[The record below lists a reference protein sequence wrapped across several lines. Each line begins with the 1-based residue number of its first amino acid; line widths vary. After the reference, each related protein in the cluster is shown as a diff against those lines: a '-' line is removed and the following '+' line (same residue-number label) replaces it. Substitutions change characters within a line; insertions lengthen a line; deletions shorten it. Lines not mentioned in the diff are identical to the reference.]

1 MYPSIARASN
11 ISQETKLATVLWIG
25 TCPYTL
31 RDVFDAYIDWQNA
44 EKRLARL
51 DNPVARD
58 KLQVSIAKRTY
69 ENMVKSNSDY
79 IDTIFGKL
87 ISPDENAVD
96 LGHELFGLPDY
107 QEMRRLYREQETV

>member
-11 ISQETKLATVLWIG
+11 ISQETKLATVLWVG

-31 RDVFDAYIDWQNA
+31 REVYDIYIEWQRA
-44 EKRLARL
+44 EQRLAKMT
-51 DNPVARD
+51 NPTARD
-58 KLQVSIAKRTY
+58 KLHVSVIKRTY

-96 LGHELFGLPDY
+96 LCHELFGLPDY
-107 QEMRRLYREQETV
+107 QEMRRLYREQAAV

>member
-31 RDVFDAYIDWQNA
+31 REVYDMYVEWQNA
-44 EKRLARL
+44 EKRLAKMS
-51 DNPVARD
+51 NPVARD

-69 ENMVKSNSDY
+69 ENMVKANSDY

-96 LGHELFGLPDY
+96 LCHELFGLPDY
-107 QEMRRLYREQETV
+107 SEMRRLYREQKAV